1 MAPNGSQWVSMTPHV
16 PQVWV
21 PDGRTVALLF
31 QRVLLRCR
39 YETAA
44 PEPPP
49 VVTWKFLAPCA
60 SGETIAA
67 PQGGA
72 AAGAA
77 AALSCPGGART
88 VRIVATKQGSAVTV
102 GDFYRGRGVTI
113 VGGAR
118 LGGAWGAEE
127 LGGFG
132 GCLGGTRGW
141 GESGG
146 VIGGDLGGFWGWWGD
161 LGGI

>member
-1 MAPNGSQWVSMTPHV
+1 MAAVLATLLLLGPAAALE
-16 PQVWV
+16 VWV

-113 VGGAR
+113 VGGHVGWVVTSIVG
-118 LGGAWGAEE
+118 LGM
-127 LGGFG
+127 
-132 GCLGGTRGW
+132 GW
-141 GESGG
+141 GH
-146 VIGGDLGGFWGWWGD
+146 WGHLED
-161 LGGI
+161 TL